1 MSFLKL
7 IKFTLH
13 ISIPFFIF
21 KKLKKARY
29 VCFNTPPP
37 AIMSNTQQ
45 MDVDSQLQS
54 AMRDTLSP
62 LMQTDLF
69 KQNPA
74 FEQLFTQY
82 ISRVSEDSD
91 LPIASSLVP
100 IYAIRKGIW
109 LPGID
114 VFTEENRS
122 WYGLFCQV
130 SQLETPSLVAS
141 EIPAALMYPAGT
153 RIDIGLNCRDAQ
165 GDFTTITSAVILKSS
180 KSCPLPLLQIK
191 EQWEDQSG
199 KKSLSL
205 SSSKI
210 GFDSPMGWFD
220 SLENFSYG
228 IIKVTVPDT
237 RSYAERTR
245 DKLQTALD
253 QTEGTPFDK
262 LLFLQEELKVSYS
275 LRVKF
280 SVRDDYHQAC
290 LKLREYKRQVY
301 AFLHNMDL
309 DDPEQIYAFA
319 RRGNIMKSLQMRVE
333 TKKWIL
339 ERTPEAERCMTRP
352 VNLRKNGAVGL
363 WYEDPK
369 NGLLCTMHA
378 SLRDKKIYYKPP
390 VFPKVAELQTQ
401 LKKVYVTIRGGYLI
415 SLNL

>member
-1 MSFLKL
+1 MYC
-7 IKFTLH
+7 
-13 ISIPFFIF
+13 IF
-21 KKLKKARY
+21 QY
-29 VCFNTPPP
+29 PPP
-37 AIMSNTQQ
+37 AIMSNTEQ
-45 MDVDSQLQS
+45 MDVDSQLKS
-54 AMRDTLSP
+54 AMIDTLSP

-69 KQNPA
+69 KENPA
-74 FEQLFTQY
+74 FKELFTQY
-82 ISRVSEDSD
+82 FSRVAENSD

-100 IYAIRKGIW
+100 MYAIRKGIW
-109 LPGID
+109 LPGMD
-114 VFTEENRS
+114 VFTEENCS
-122 WYGLFCQV
+122 WYGLFRQA
-130 SQLETPSLVAS
+130 SHLETPSLVAS
-141 EIPAALMYPAGT
+141 EIPAALMYPPGT
-153 RIDIGLNCRDAQ
+153 RIDIGLNCRDTQ
-165 GDFTTITSAVILKSS
+165 GDFTTTTSAVILKRSE
-180 KSCPLPLLQIK
+180 SCPLPLLQIK

-199 KKSLSL
+199 ISL

-228 IIKVTVPDT
+228 IIKVTIPDT

-245 DKLQTALD
+245 NKLQTVLD
-253 QTEGTPFDK
+253 QMEGTAFDK

-275 LRVKF
+275 LSFKL
-280 SVRDDYHQAC
+280 SLRDAYHEAC
-290 LKLREYKRQVY
+290 VKLREYKRQVY

-319 RRGNIMKSLQMRVE
+319 RRGNILKSLQMRVE

-339 ERTPEAERCMTRP
+339 NRAPQAERCMTRP
-352 VNLRKNGAVGL
+352 VNLRKNGAIGL

-401 LKKVYVTIRGGYLI
+401 LEKVYVTIRGGYLI
-415 SLNL
+415 SLIL